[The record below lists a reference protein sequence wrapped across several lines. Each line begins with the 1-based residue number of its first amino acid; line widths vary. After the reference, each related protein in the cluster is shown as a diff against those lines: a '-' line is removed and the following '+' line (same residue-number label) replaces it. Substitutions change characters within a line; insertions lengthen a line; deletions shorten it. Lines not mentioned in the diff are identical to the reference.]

1 MTEIPE
7 HLLKRSK
14 AAKGGA
20 SGGSGGD
27 SASDSGD
34 ATAEPGNAPVAAAA
48 ATPAAAAP
56 ANVPEFP
63 NLDPEPEPVKPE
75 PAFVT
80 ASKSRQRIPVWA
92 LPVVAA
98 LPVWAWSFAGTMQQ
112 PEVEDPVFVES
123 AELYASAG
131 CAGCHGAAGGGG
143 SGYQLSDGEVL
154 ATFPNVID
162 QMVHVARGSA
172 AIAGEAYGA
181 DGRRVS
187 GDSGAAMP
195 AQQDALTRVELELV
209 IFHERAVL
217 SGEDMDQPGY
227 EEWMEHMRE
236 AYESGEELPIDD
248 EYFNFML
255 ACADPAVTPGATGA
269 GSPDPEETPCP
280 GPHSE
285 EAEGA

>member
-20 SGGSGGD
+20 SGGSGD
-27 SASDSGD
+27 SSSEPASDGGD
-34 ATAEPGNAPVAAAA
+34 AGNTPVAAAA
-48 ATPAAAAP
+48 ATPAAP
-56 ANVPEFP
+56 AEVPEFP
-63 NLDPEPEPVKPE
+63 NLDPEPEPEKPE
-75 PAFVT
+75 PEFVT

-98 LPVWAWSFAGTMQQ
+98 LPVWAWGFAGTMQER
-112 PEVEDPVFVES
+112 EVEDPVFVES
-123 AELYASAG
+123 SELYASAG

-143 SGYQLSDGEVL
+143 SGYQLSDGEVIT
-154 ATFPNVID
+154 TFPEVVD
-162 QMVHVARGSA
+162 MMVHVARGSA
-172 AIAGEAYGA
+172 AIAGESYGA
-181 DGRRVS
+181 DGRRVA

-195 AQQDALTRVELELV
+195 AQRDALTRVELELV

-248 EYFNFML
+248 EYFDLLL

-269 GSPDPEETPCP
+269 GPEDPEETPCP
-280 GPHSE
+280 GPHAE
-285 EAEGA
+285 EGDGA